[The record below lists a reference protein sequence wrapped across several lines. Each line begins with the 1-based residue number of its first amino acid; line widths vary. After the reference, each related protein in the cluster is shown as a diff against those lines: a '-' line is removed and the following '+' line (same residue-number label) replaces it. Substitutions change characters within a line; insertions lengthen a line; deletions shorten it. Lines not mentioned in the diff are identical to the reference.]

1 MRYLKMSLGLAAAV
15 GVLGVGAAS
24 ASASEFEATP
34 GGVTHGTSVTKNEV
48 FHVYP
53 MTVTC
58 PRAETK
64 GSVASGK
71 SETFTSEVK
80 YSACTAFSGQLK
92 VAVTPGHFEYNAN
105 GTVAITES
113 IKITPTVLK
122 CHYEIPA
129 QASFSKESIFF
140 SNVLSFAN
148 KKFPNGQGKVQ
159 VESALQGMEYTA
171 VGWPC
176 TGPKNPSEVVEGKEL
191 EETGN
196 EGQFSGKI
204 EETMTN
210 GNFTWL
216 KE

>member
-1 MRYLKMSLGLAAAV
+1 MRYLKMSLGLAAVV
-15 GVLGVGAAS
+15 GALGGGAAS
-24 ASASEFEATP
+24 ASASEFQATP
-34 GGVTHGTSVTKNEV
+34 GGVTHGTSVTKNEI

-58 PRAETK
+58 ARSETK
-64 GSVASGK
+64 GLASPGK
-71 SETFTSEVK
+71 SETFTTEVK

-92 VAVTPGHFEYNAN
+92 VTITPGHFEYNAN
-105 GTVAITES
+105 GTVAITEP
-113 IKITPTVLK
+113 IKITPPVLK
-122 CHYEIPA
+122 CHYEIPP
-129 QASFSKESIFF
+129 QAGFAKESVFF
-140 SNVLSFAN
+140 SDVLSFSN
-148 KKFPNGQGKVQ
+148 KKFPNGQQKLQ

-176 TGPKNPSEVVEGKEL
+176 IGPKNSSEVVEGKEL